1 MQKKN
6 PRFWSG
12 GFSFVKPF
20 VKSKIKRLFFGFFII
35 VMENIFTI
43 QERLNP
49 LKYKEN
55 PTITRIVG
63 LVRVAGVE
71 PTNKWL

>member
-6 PRFWSG
+6 PRFKSE
-12 GFSFVKPF
+12 GFPFVKPF
-20 VKSKIKRLFFGFFII
+20 VKLKIKLLAFGIFIG

-43 QERLNP
+43 QKRLNP

-63 LVRVAGVE
+63 LVRREGFE
-71 PTNKWL
+71 PARKCI

>member
-1 MQKKN
+1 
-6 PRFWSG
+6 
-12 GFSFVKPF
+12 
-20 VKSKIKRLFFGFFII
+20 
-35 VMENIFTI
+35 MENFFTI
-43 QERLNP
+43 QKWLNP

-71 PTNKWL
+71 PTNKRL